1 MGFFFFVVGVLVG
14 TLLLVLL
21 PLFIAVVGVI
31 VAIGIVIA
39 LPVIVAV
46 LILFG
51 IIAVAPAIG
60 YGLAIAAILIALWL
74 SDAQRSSSDGSCRV
88 VSCPRTGSAMA
99 SSRLRAPFHSLGGRT
114 CPSLPI
120 WSMPQ

>member
-1 MGFFFFVVGVLVG
+1 MGFFFFIVGVLVG

-21 PLFIAVVGVI
+21 PLFIAVVGVV

-39 LPVIVAV
+39 LPVIAAV

-60 YGLAIAAILIALWL
+60 YGLAIAAIMIALWL
-74 SDAQRSSSDGSCRV
+74 SDRKRRRVPWSGRSNRPV
-88 VSCPRTGSAMA
+88 
-99 SSRLRAPFHSLGGRT
+99 
-114 CPSLPI
+114 
-120 WSMPQ
+120 